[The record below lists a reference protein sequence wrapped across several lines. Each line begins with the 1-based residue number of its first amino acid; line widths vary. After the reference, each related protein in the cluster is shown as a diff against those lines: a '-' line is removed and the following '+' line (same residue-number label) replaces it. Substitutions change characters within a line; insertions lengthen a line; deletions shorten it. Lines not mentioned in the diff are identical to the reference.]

1 MLLIKLFSLWRFN
14 ITTVICMTFA
24 VVCTITNAASKRR
37 RLNKSKNKQSINF
50 IKGYKMLYFTNEIIT
65 ELYNTSNRLHD
76 NCNAKY
82 YSVVFLFLPSI
93 PKTIHSALHLH
104 SSFCMVI
111 LQWVQW
117 LWVFWMDKHSIFFC
131 IKSIHC
137 ELSEDASQS
146 LRRIFRYM

>member
-1 MLLIKLFSLWRFN
+1 MLLITLFFLWRFN

-37 RLNKSKNKQSINF
+37 RLNKSKNKQNINF
-50 IKGYKMLYFTNEIIT
+50 RKGYKMLYFTNEKIT
-65 ELYNTSNRLHD
+65 ELYNTSIILND

-111 LQWVQW
+111 LQW

-131 IKSIHC
+131 IKSIRC

-146 LRRIFRYM
+146 LRRIFRCM